1 MDLEPLDERIVIRV
15 PGDLR
20 NKLQKIAEDEDTSIT
35 GAARALIRDGI
46 DSRQK
51 IEEMER
57 QYDQLLEAFIS
68 TNRANRITC
77 LTLVKTCINILE
89 KTVGEE
95 QGKTL
100 IDSLQRYAELL
111 TESDVFD
118 KNFDRGRRE
127 SMVEQFEKL
136 IKAEAVE
143 E

>member
-68 TNRANRITC
+68 TNRANRMTC
-77 LTLVKTCINILE
+77 LTLVKTCITILE
-89 KTVGEE
+89 KTVDEE
-95 QGKTL
+95 QGKSL
-100 IDSLQRYAELL
+100 IENFRGYAEILADN
-111 TESDVFD
+111 DVFD
-118 KNFDRGRRE
+118 KNFDRERHNTMIER
-127 SMVEQFEKL
+127 FEKKL
-136 IKAEAVE
+136 MKA
-143 E
+143 